1 MPKRNEPLERS
12 CALTRAVR
20 SVDDL
25 IRFVAGP
32 DGIIVPDLRRRL
44 PGRGVWITASRQ
56 SVAEA
61 QKKKVFSRALKDG
74 SVRVEGDLADQ
85 VDTLIERSALNALS
99 LARKA
104 GEIVSGFSKVEAA
117 VRGQDVIGLV
127 QARDGGDDGA
137 RKLAAIARARFAD
150 TGGCRI
156 IGCFTSAQLDLALG
170 RSNVIHAALLAGRA
184 GENALVRVEE
194 LERFRTGSSSD
205 PVAGTLDDPVAN
217 DGAGSAVIQD

>member
-20 SVDDL
+20 PVDEL

-74 SVRVEGDLADQ
+74 SVRVEGDLTDQ
-85 VDTLIERSALNALS
+85 VDALIERSALNALS

-117 VRGQDVIGLV
+117 VRGQDIIGLV

-137 RKLAAIARARFAD
+137 RKLAADRK
-150 TGGCRI
+150 
-156 IGCFTSAQLDLALG
+156 S
-170 RSNVIHAALLAGRA
+170 V
-184 GENALVRVEE
+184 V
-194 LERFRTGSSSD
+194 
-205 PVAGTLDDPVAN
+205 
-217 DGAGSAVIQD
+217 